1 MSLLKSYLTNRY
13 QYVSYNNTNSKILP
27 IKCGVPQGSVLGPV
41 LFLKYI
47 NYLPNINNKCNFTL
61 FADDTNLTFKSHN
74 LYDLENEIH
83 STLVL
88 IFDWLCGNKLV
99 LNIDKTKLILFHL
112 TRVKHKLNI
121 KINNI
126 AIKQSTNF
134 KFLGILID
142 ENRNWK
148 MQINNI
154 KNKLYYGLS
163 LLHRYK
169 YKFNINTLVMLY
181 FSFFHSHI
189 NYCSII
195 WGSTYHSNIKC
206 IQILQNKCMRAIY
219 KLDNKTNIDYIFL
232 RHNILKFKD
241 IINISI
247 YKYMFR
253 IYNKH
258 YLHSSICKLFTYNC
272 SLYTFRL
279 N

>member
-1 MSLLKSYLTNRY
+1 
-13 QYVSYNNTNSKILP
+13 
-27 IKCGVPQGSVLGPV
+27 
-41 LFLKYI
+41 
-47 NYLPNINNKCNFTL
+47 
-61 FADDTNLTFKSHN
+61 
-74 LYDLENEIH
+74 
-83 STLVL
+83 
-88 IFDWLCGNKLV
+88 
-99 LNIDKTKLILFHL
+99 
-112 TRVKHKLNI
+112 
-121 KINNI
+121 
-126 AIKQSTNF
+126 
-134 KFLGILID
+134 
-142 ENRNWK
+142 

-169 YKFNINTLVMLY
+169 YKFKY
-181 FSFFHSHI
+181 FSYAIFFFFYSHI

-232 RHNILKFKD
+232 RYNILKFKD

-258 YLHSSICKLFTYNC
+258 Y
-272 SLYTFRL
+272 
-279 N
+279 

>member
-1 MSLLKSYLTNRY
+1 M
-13 QYVSYNNTNSKILP
+13 
-27 IKCGVPQGSVLGPV
+27 
-41 LFLKYI
+41 
-47 NYLPNINNKCNFTL
+47 
-61 FADDTNLTFKSHN
+61 
-74 LYDLENEIH
+74 
-83 STLVL
+83 
-88 IFDWLCGNKLV
+88 
-99 LNIDKTKLILFHL
+99 
-112 TRVKHKLNI
+112 NI

-154 KNKLYYGLS
+154 KNNLYYGLS

-219 KLDNKTNIDYIFL
+219 KLDNKINIDYIFL
-232 RHNILKFKD
+232 KHNILKF
-241 IINISI
+241 
-247 YKYMFR
+247 
-253 IYNKH
+253 
-258 YLHSSICKLFTYNC
+258 
-272 SLYTFRL
+272 
-279 N
+279 

>member
-1 MSLLKSYLTNRY
+1 MLSL
-13 QYVSYNNTNSKILP
+13 
-27 IKCGVPQGSVLGPV
+27 
-41 LFLKYI
+41 
-47 NYLPNINNKCNFTL
+47 
-61 FADDTNLTFKSHN
+61 
-74 LYDLENEIH
+74 
-83 STLVL
+83 
-88 IFDWLCGNKLV
+88 WLCGNKLV
-99 LNIDKTKLILFHL
+99 LNIDKTKLILFHR

-219 KLDNKTNIDYIFL
+219 KLDNKTNIDYIF
-232 RHNILKFKD
+232 
-241 IINISI
+241 
-247 YKYMFR
+247 
-253 IYNKH
+253 
-258 YLHSSICKLFTYNC
+258 
-272 SLYTFRL
+272 
-279 N
+279 